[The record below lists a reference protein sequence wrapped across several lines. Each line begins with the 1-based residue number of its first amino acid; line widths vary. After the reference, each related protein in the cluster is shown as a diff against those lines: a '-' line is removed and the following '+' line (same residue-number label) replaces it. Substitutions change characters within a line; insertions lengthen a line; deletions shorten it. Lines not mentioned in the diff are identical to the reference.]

1 MSNKYTDIINLMQ
14 DKAEYDPICID
25 DLIPHNVFQAAYLEE
40 MELPFNITLYRYY
53 SGNYIAH
60 ESLPKYS
67 TRQMRKNVI
76 NKYSLYTRLSPAIL
90 CTLYQDLT
98 GNAISNSNLISQEVQ
113 ERIKLM
119 YETQDPNIVFDLRKN
134 GGFKGTKF
142 DEF

>member
-1 MSNKYTDIINLMQ
+1 
-14 DKAEYDPICID
+14 
-25 DLIPHNVFQAAYLEE
+25 
-40 MELPFNITLYRYY
+40 
-53 SGNYIAH
+53 
-60 ESLPKYS
+60 
-67 TRQMRKNVI
+67 
-76 NKYSLYTRLSPAIL
+76 LSPAIL

-142 DEF
+142 DEFWNEMDAYFNEVSNLIIIQFNIKSINMNILILFKDCFSST